1 MRHYTNKKTLEIYGY
16 ESVEDAQA
24 FNEDFDNLVEMSD
37 ELFQEYRKQTLGG
50 KWSLNGWVIDEAL
63 AKQLK
68 REQLLSESK
77 QLISEKKDAE
87 ADIKNGETL
96 EDDELIREST
106 EQLEKILLRIDEIK
120 SELKAL

>member
-1 MRHYTNKKTLEIYGY
+1 MKHYTNKKTLEVYGY
-16 ESVEDAQA
+16 ESLEDAQA
-24 FNEDFDNLVEMSD
+24 FNDDFDNLVEMSD
-37 ELFQEYRKQTLGG
+37 ESFQEFREQPLGG

-68 REQLLSESK
+68 HEQLLSESK
-77 QLISEKKDAE
+77 QLISEKKDTE
-87 ADIKNGETL
+87 ANIENGEIL

-106 EQLEKILLRIDEIK
+106 EQLKKIELRIDEIK